1 MERVFKKICKA
12 YNLGELQ
19 AYEELPGGT
28 DARTWKLTAR
38 GYYLVR
44 TLRDREQGE
53 RELALCVHL
62 IRQDFYDMAVV
73 YDTED
78 GEPALEVGGVWY
90 QVQEF
95 CPGHR
100 PVAGRAGVAARIAR
114 TVKSLAACM
123 PEGMI
128 HGDLGLWNMVAQ
140 EGGAIRI
147 LDFGSARE
155 GDPYF
160 DYAAAF
166 AGIINHTT
174 DKTRENACREFLA
187 GLDADRD
194 RLLAQ
199 LRLWAEEGVRRW
211 QDADDTMTKRFY
223 RALKWAEEHIHE
235 L

>member
-12 YNLGELQ
+12 YALGELQ
-19 AYEELPGGT
+19 AYEELQGGT

-44 TLRDREQGE
+44 TLRDKEQGE

-62 IRQDFYDMAVV
+62 IKHDFYDMAVV

-78 GEPALEVGGVWY
+78 GQPALEVGGVWY

-95 CPGHR
+95 CPGHMPVPGR
-100 PVAGRAGVAARIAR
+100 PGVAARMGQ
-114 TVKSLAACM
+114 TVKGLAAHM

-128 HGDLGLWNMVAQ
+128 HGDLGPWNMVVQ
-140 EGGAIRI
+140 EGGAIKI
-147 LDFGSARE
+147 IDFGSVRE
-155 GDPYF
+155 GDSYF
-160 DYAAAF
+160 DFATAF
-166 AGIINHTT
+166 AGIINHTS
-174 DKTRENACREFLA
+174 DKTRMTACREFLA
-187 GLDADRD
+187 ELNPDRE
-194 RLLAQ
+194 RLLSQ

-211 QDADDTMTKRFY
+211 QDTDEAMTKRFHH
-223 RALKWAEEHIHE
+223 ALKWAEEHIHE

>member
-1 MERVFKKICKA
+1 MERVFKKICRA
-12 YNLGELQ
+12 YHLGELQ
-19 AYEELPGGT
+19 GYEELPGGT

-44 TLRDREQGE
+44 TLRDKEQGE

-62 IRQDFYDMAVV
+62 IKHDFYDMAVV

-78 GEPALEVGGVWY
+78 GQPAVEVGGTWY

-95 CPGHR
+95 CPGHM
-100 PVAGRAGVAARIAR
+100 PAAGRQGVAARMGKL
-114 TVKSLAACM
+114 VKRLADHM

-128 HGDLGLWNMVAQ
+128 HGDLGPWNMVVQ
-140 EGGAIRI
+140 EGGTIRI
-147 LDFGSARE
+147 IDFGSARE

-160 DYAAAF
+160 DFATAF
-166 AGIINHTT
+166 AGIVNHTT
-174 DKTRENACREFLA
+174 DRTRMTACREFLA
-187 GLDADRD
+187 ELDADRE

-211 QDADDTMTKRFY
+211 QDTDGTMTKRFY
-223 RALKWAEEHIHE
+223 HALKWAEEHIHE